1 MALVGVPGVVVHRPE
16 EVEAALQK
24 ACGDPEIGI
33 VLLTDKLSQ
42 SCRETVLRY
51 KLGCSRPL
59 LVTMP
64 DRHSGCLLYTSITPH
79 IAWAT
84 RESLDRLAAIVTDNF
99 RSYLAGQPQNLVT

>member
-1 MALVGVPGVVVHRPE
+1 MALVGVPGVVVPRPE

-64 DRHSGCLLYTSITPH
+64 DRHSG
-79 IAWAT
+79 
-84 RESLDRLAAIVTDNF
+84 DDAAGDIKRYISEAVGI
-99 RSYLAGQPQNLVT
+99 RI

>member
-1 MALVGVPGVVVHRPE
+1 MKYFLISDNTDTLADMALVGVPGVVVHEPN

-24 ACGDPEIGI
+24 ACDDPEVGI

-42 SCRETVLRY
+42 NCRETVFRY

-64 DRHSGCLLYTSITPH
+64 DRHSGDDAAADIKRYISEAVGIH
-79 IAWAT
+79 I
-84 RESLDRLAAIVTDNF
+84 
-99 RSYLAGQPQNLVT
+99 